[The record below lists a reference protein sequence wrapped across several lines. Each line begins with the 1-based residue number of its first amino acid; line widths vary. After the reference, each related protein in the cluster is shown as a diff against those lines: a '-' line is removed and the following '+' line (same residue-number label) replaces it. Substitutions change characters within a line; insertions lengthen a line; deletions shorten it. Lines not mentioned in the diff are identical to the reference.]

1 MNPSSTRRVSAS
13 HCPTALLLTC
23 PTGLKNAEQILRKVP
38 NHGDTQAM
46 KALILNSQ
54 GHQDE
59 AFALAK
65 VALKS
70 DMKSHVCWHV
80 YGLLYRSVKNYEEA
94 VKAYKFA
101 LRLEPDQ
108 QNILRDL
115 AILQIQMRDYEGY
128 IENRQKMMQ
137 ARSSLRQNWTA
148 LAVAHHLAGDYKQ
161 AEHVLNT
168 YEETLKQPPAKTDL
182 EHSEAV
188 LYKNTIIAESGDIER
203 ALKHLDEIS
212 RSNLDRTAVLEL
224 RAKYLLELN
233 NKEEAEKAYRILL
246 DRNNEYRAY
255 YDGLEKALGLDRSD
269 AESRKKLADI
279 YQSFAEKSERTDAP
293 RRIPLDFLES
303 QKMPECY
310 VIGVD

>member
-1 MNPSSTRRVSAS
+1 
-13 HCPTALLLTC
+13 
-23 PTGLKNAEQILRKVP
+23 
-38 NHGDTQAM
+38 M

-54 GHQDE
+54 GHQEE

-65 VALKS
+65 IALKN

-101 LRLEPDQ
+101 LKLEPDQ

-115 AILQIQMRDYEGY
+115 AILQVQMRDYEGY

-148 LAVAHHLAGDYKQ
+148 LAVAHHLAGQYKQ
-161 AEHVLNT
+161 AEHILET
-168 YEETLKQPPAKTDL
+168 YEKTLKQLPPKTDL

-188 LYKNTIIAESGDIER
+188 LYKNTIIAESGEVER
-203 ALKHLDEIS
+203 ALEHLNEIAKT
-212 RSNLDRTAVLEL
+212 NLDRTAVLEL
-224 RAKYLLELN
+224 RAKYLLQLDRKAEA
-233 NKEEAEKAYRILL
+233 EEAYKLLL

-255 YDGLEKALGLDRSD
+255 YEGLEQSLGLDRNDEGSI
-269 AESRKKLADI
+269 EKLVEV
-279 YQSFAEKSERTDAP
+279 YKSFADKSERTDAP
-293 RRIPLDFLES
+293 RRIPLDFLQGNSGDSLLTMWSLTHEQVMLS
-303 QKMPECY
+303 RLPPIRICGEC
-310 VIGVD
+310 